1 MKIVATAGALLALA
15 LPVDAFDPIALP
27 PELARYRSWEATTN
41 APYLV
46 PEHVSTLCATAPAV
60 RERPVDPAPGAGL
73 HAGRFIRVY
82 ANAAAQPA
90 LATEA
95 RPVAAGA
102 VIAKEKL
109 AKADDTEPVAAAFMV
124 RRDDARF
131 RETGGWEFLFYPPS
145 GDAEATHR
153 ACAAC
158 HRNARG
164 GGYVF
169 GYAGL
174 R

>member
-1 MKIVATAGALLALA
+1 MKVSATAAVLLALA
-15 LPVDAFDPIALP
+15 LPAGAFDPIALP
-27 PELARYRSWEATTN
+27 PELARYRSWEATTD

-46 PEHVSTLCATAPAV
+46 PEHVSTLCAPVV
-60 RERPVDPAPGAGL
+60 RERPVDAARGAGL

-90 LATEA
+90 LATVP

-109 AKADDTEPVAAAFMV
+109 SKADDTEPVAAAFMV
-124 RRDDARF
+124 RRDEARF

-145 GDAEATHR
+145 RDTEATHQ

-158 HRNARG
+158 HRGAQG
-164 GGYVF
+164 GDYVF
-169 GYAGL
+169 GNE
-174 R
+174 RQD

>member
-1 MKIVATAGALLALA
+1 MKTIAAAGVLLSLA
-15 LPVDAFDPIALP
+15 LPVGAFDPIALP

-46 PEHVSTLCATAPAV
+46 PEHVSTLCAPVV
-60 RERPVDPAPGAGL
+60 RERPVEPAPEAGL

-90 LATEA
+90 LATAA
-95 RPVAAGA
+95 RPAAAGA

-109 AKADDTEPVAAAFMV
+109 SKADDTEPVAAAFMV
-124 RRDDARF
+124 RRDEARF

-145 GDAEATHR
+145 RDPEATHR
-153 ACAAC
+153 GCAAC
-158 HRNARG
+158 HRNARD

-169 GYAGL
+169 GHAGL